1 MRAMALSTWR
11 CATCVA
17 TPAAEATWSGCS
29 TSRCSRVPLWSAVS
43 GRDRASDCERAWN
56 AKALQRGCACW
67 PRWLKRLAFFVS
79 VARTG
84 RACLDLLP
92 VCGAGGQTAQV
103 SSVHLCADSFWTDA
117 KAQDNEGGLQL
128 LSQAEMLS
136 LDSAML
142 MVQLN
147 IRLLLEVRRHPAG

>member
-1 MRAMALSTWR
+1 M
-11 CATCVA
+11 
-17 TPAAEATWSGCS
+17 
-29 TSRCSRVPLWSAVS
+29 
-43 GRDRASDCERAWN
+43 
-56 AKALQRGCACW
+56 
-67 PRWLKRLAFFVS
+67 
-79 VARTG
+79 
-84 RACLDLLP
+84 
-92 VCGAGGQTAQV
+92 
-103 SSVHLCADSFWTDA
+103 CADSFWTDA